1 MKIKSIKALEVLDSR
16 GRPTIYT
23 SVNLDDGSF
32 GEAFVP
38 SGASTGSLE
47 AYELRDGDGRFNGL
61 GVRRSVKNIT
71 EIIQP
76 NLISHNASDQKD
88 IDNLMLELDGTHNK
102 KKLGANS
109 ILAVSLAVSRAAANS
124 LNIPLYEYLNI
135 LFKQTFS
142 KNIQMSMPRP
152 MLNIFNGGGHANNTI
167 DIQEFMILPDTKFE
181 FTEGLRLSSEVYMN
195 LKKILSNKG
204 LSTTVGDEGGFA
216 PNLNS
221 NEEVIQNIIQSVE
234 DTGLRFGEDIHLG
247 LDCAATEFYEDDMYL
262 LKGEKK
268 QLTSNEMVDYMKNL
282 IEKFGIISVEDP
294 LDENDWSS
302 WSEITSR
309 CSGTQIVG
317 DDIFVT
323 QSDLLRKGI
332 EEKAGNAILIKLNQV
347 GSLSET
353 LEAINLA
360 KENNFGT
367 VISHRSGETEDSFI
381 SDLSVAVDAKQIKT
395 GAPARSD
402 RTAKYNRLLIIN
414 SELYP

>member
-16 GRPTIYT
+16 GKPTIYT

>member
-1 MKIKSIKALEVLDSR
+1 
-16 GRPTIYT
+16 
-23 SVNLDDGSF
+23 
-32 GEAFVP
+32 
-38 SGASTGSLE
+38 
-47 AYELRDGDGRFNGL
+47 
-61 GVRRSVKNIT
+61 
-71 EIIQP
+71 
-76 NLISHNASDQKD
+76 
-88 IDNLMLELDGTHNK
+88 
-102 KKLGANS
+102 
-109 ILAVSLAVSRAAANS
+109 
-124 LNIPLYEYLNI
+124 
-135 LFKQTFS
+135 
-142 KNIQMSMPRP
+142 

-181 FTEGLRLSSEVYMN
+181 FSEGLRLSSEVYMN

>member
-61 GVRRSVKNIT
+61 GVGRSVKNIT

-124 LNIPLYEYLNI
+124 LNIRLYEYLNI

-402 RTAKYNRLLIIN
+402 RTAKYNRLIIIN

>member
-1 MKIKSIKALEVLDSR
+1 
-16 GRPTIYT
+16 
-23 SVNLDDGSF
+23 
-32 GEAFVP
+32 
-38 SGASTGSLE
+38 
-47 AYELRDGDGRFNGL
+47 
-61 GVRRSVKNIT
+61 
-71 EIIQP
+71 
-76 NLISHNASDQKD
+76 
-88 IDNLMLELDGTHNK
+88 
-102 KKLGANS
+102 
-109 ILAVSLAVSRAAANS
+109 
-124 LNIPLYEYLNI
+124 
-135 LFKQTFS
+135 
-142 KNIQMSMPRP
+142 
-152 MLNIFNGGGHANNTI
+152 
-167 DIQEFMILPDTKFE
+167 
-181 FTEGLRLSSEVYMN
+181 
-195 LKKILSNKG
+195 
-204 LSTTVGDEGGFA
+204 
-216 PNLNS
+216 
-221 NEEVIQNIIQSVE
+221 
-234 DTGLRFGEDIHLG
+234 
-247 LDCAATEFYEDDMYL
+247 MYL

-268 QLTSNEMVDYMKNL
+268 QLTSNEMVEYMKNL

>member
-181 FTEGLRLSSEVYMN
+181 FSEGLRLSSEVYMN

>member
-181 FTEGLRLSSEVYMN
+181 FSEGLRLSSEVYMN

-247 LDCAATEFYEDDMYL
+247 LDCAATEFYEDDLYL

-309 CSGTQIVG
+309 CSGAQIVG

>member
-47 AYELRDGDGRFNGL
+47 AYELRDGDGRFSGL

-181 FTEGLRLSSEVYMN
+181 FSEGLRLSSEVYMN